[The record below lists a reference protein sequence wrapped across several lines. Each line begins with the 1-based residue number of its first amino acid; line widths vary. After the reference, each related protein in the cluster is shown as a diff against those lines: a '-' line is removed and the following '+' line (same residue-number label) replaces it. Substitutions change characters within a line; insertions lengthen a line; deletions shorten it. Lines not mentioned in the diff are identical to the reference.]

1 MSPPASHRPP
11 TRCDGFII
19 VAVLWL
25 LAALATL
32 VSIYALYV
40 TQTANGF
47 TIHEDRLRTEALTS
61 AAIELVAYQLTA
73 ATKPPRP
80 THGMFKF
87 ALDTAKIAV
96 AFQSETAR
104 IDLNAAPKEVLA
116 GLFHTLGATPD
127 LAATYANHIVGWR
140 NPAANDQAKNA
151 QTQSQAGPSAS
162 PDPAAA
168 PSPTRF
174 FHVDELLL
182 VPGLGAAI
190 AERALPFVTIYN
202 ARPQINVL
210 EAAPEVLASLP
221 AMSNDRLSVI
231 LTARQTSIEPKAV
244 LQLLGPTQGYATID
258 GGNVARVRVHITY
271 ANGHHSGAEVIIATF
286 DAGAEPYSVLSWNDD
301 LEFVAD
307 GSLGMASP

>member
-1 MSPPASHRPP
+1 MSPPASHRPL
-11 TRCDGFII
+11 TGCDGFII

-32 VSIYALYV
+32 VSIYAIYV
-40 TQTANGF
+40 TQTANAF
-47 TIHEDRLRTEALTS
+47 TLHEDRLRTEALTS

-80 THGMFKF
+80 THGTFKF
-87 ALDTAKIAV
+87 ALDTARIAV

-104 IDLNAAPKEVLA
+104 IDLNAAPQEVLA
-116 GLFHTLGATPD
+116 GLFHTLGATPE
-127 LAATYANHIVGWR
+127 LAATYANRIVRWR
-140 NPAANDQAKNA
+140 NHANDQANND
-151 QTQSQAGPSAS
+151 QTQSQAGLATS
-162 PDPAAA
+162 PIPAAA
-168 PSPTRF
+168 PSAIRF

-182 VPGLGAAI
+182 VPGLAAAI
-190 AERALPFVTIYN
+190 AERALPFVTVYN
-202 ARPQINVL
+202 GRSQINAM

-221 AMSNDRLSVI
+221 GMSNDRVTLI
-231 LTARQTSIEPKAV
+231 LTARQTSMEPKAL

-258 GGNVARVRVHITY
+258 SGNVTRIRIHITY
-271 ANGHHSGAEVIIATF
+271 ANGHQSGAEVIIATF

-307 GSLGMASP
+307 GSLRMASP